1 MQNNQ
6 HDKRGNFMK
15 LTEAQSLKVGDT
27 VRHKYLK
34 TKWTVSEARL
44 YKTNAGRVRHI
55 LINSSMKAV
64 LDEKKLYLWETDG
77 K

>member
-1 MQNNQ
+1 MRLN
-6 HDKRGNFMK
+6 
-15 LTEAQSLKVGDT
+15 EAQTLKVGDT

-55 LINSSMKAV
+55 LINSKMKTV
-64 LDEKKLYLWETDG
+64 LDEKHLYLWELE
-77 K
+77 